1 MDMRLNFWSNGELS
15 DALREYGERRLRF
28 ALGRFVPRIAD
39 VHLRFEDVNGP
50 RGGVDKQCRLDV
62 LGLPSWRIQVQG
74 EGTSFYDA
82 IDAAAARAG
91 RSIARLLSRMAETSR
106 QAPATPEVLQ

>member
-1 MDMRLNFWSNGELS
+1 MRLNFGSNAALS
-15 DALREYGERRLRF
+15 DALRDYAEHRLEF
-28 ALGRFVPRIAD
+28 ALDRFVPRIAD
-39 VHLRFEDVNGP
+39 VHLRLEDLNGP

-74 EGTSFYDA
+74 EGTTFNDA

-91 RSIARLLSRMAETSR
+91 RSIARLLSRMAETR
-106 QAPATPEVLQ
+106 REVPVNPEVLV

>member
-1 MDMRLNFWSNGELS
+1 MRLNFWSSAELS
-15 DALREYGERRLRF
+15 DGLRDYGERRLRF
-28 ALGRFVPRIAD
+28 ALDRFVPRIAD
-39 VHLRFEDVNGP
+39 VHLRLEDLNGP

-74 EGTSFYDA
+74 EGKTFNDA

-91 RSIARLLSRMAETSR
+91 HSIARLLNRMAETR
-106 QAPATPEVLQ
+106 REVPVNPEVLV

>member
-1 MDMRLNFWSNGELS
+1 MHLAFWSPPELS
-15 DALREYGERRLRF
+15 GALRDYAERRLRF
-28 ALGRFVPRIAD
+28 ALDRFEPRIAD
-39 VHLRFEDVNGP
+39 VHLRLEDVNGP

-74 EGTSFYDA
+74 EGTTFPEA

-91 RSIARLLSRMAETSR
+91 RSVARLLSRMAETRR
-106 QAPATPEVLQ
+106 QAPATTEVLA